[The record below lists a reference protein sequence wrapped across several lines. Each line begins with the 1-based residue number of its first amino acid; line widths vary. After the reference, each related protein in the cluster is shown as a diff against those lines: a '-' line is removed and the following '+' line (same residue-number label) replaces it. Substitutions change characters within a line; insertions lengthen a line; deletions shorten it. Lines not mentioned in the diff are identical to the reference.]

1 VGPASGLV
9 AQAPER
15 LRALNECN
23 HCCALRVGPN
33 GQTLVNVDALPRIL
47 VVDDDDH
54 VRRLLAAILERGY
67 RCTLAACLDEGRA
80 QLAKDEFGAVLC
92 DVMLGRESGIA
103 LIGYVREHYPHTP
116 IVMIS
121 ALSSG
126 ALAHQTEA
134 LGAAG
139 YVAKPFRHRDVLD
152 QVAAAV
158 GHRTQAPVT
167 LTARLSLGER

>member
-1 VGPASGLV
+1 
-9 AQAPER
+9 
-15 LRALNECN
+15 
-23 HCCALRVGPN
+23 
-33 GQTLVNVDALPRIL
+33 VNVDAHPRIL

-54 VRRLLAAILERGY
+54 VRRLLAAVLERAGY
-67 RCTLAACLDEGRA
+67 RCTLADGLDEARA

-121 ALSSG
+121 ALSSD

-158 GHRTQAPVT
+158 GHRAQAPVT
-167 LTARLSLGER
+167 